1 MRKMY
6 DTLCYL
12 TIRIDPN
19 DREALK
25 NYAKANGSKVVPF
38 VRKLISDA
46 KPRQQWEVE
55 FLDGRISMVK

>member
-6 DTLCYL
+6 DTLCHL
-12 TIRIDPN
+12 TIRIDPE

-25 NYAKANGSKVVPF
+25 HYAKATGSKVAPF

-46 KPRQQWEVE
+46 IKAA
-55 FLDGRISMVK
+55 